1 MDYFDYRDGELY
13 VESVAVSALAA
24 EYSTPLYVYSRRTLE
39 RHWHAFE
46 HAFGDYPHSIYYSV
60 KANSNIGVLNLLARL
75 GSGFDVVSG
84 GEIERVLAAGGKAEN
99 IVFSGVGKTDQELFR
114 GLELGI
120 ACFNVE
126 SSSELS
132 HLEAIAKSSGKVAPI
147 AIRVNP
153 DVDAKTH
160 PYISTGL
167 KHNKFGVSL
176 SQARDLYSRA
186 AKSPH
191 LKVIGVTC
199 HIGSQLTEVAPF
211 EDALNRVLEF
221 VVQLQKQGIELQHI
235 DFGGG
240 LGVRYKDETPPL
252 PKDYWNA
259 LHQRMLAYELDLA
272 IHIEPGRAIVGN
284 AGILIARVT
293 YLKQGDVGKFCIVDA
308 AMNDLIRPA
317 LYDAWQE
324 IIEVNKN
331 TDAEPATYDV
341 VGPICESADFLG
353 KDRQLALQEGDLIA
367 IRTAGAYGAVLSSNY
382 NSRGRA
388 AEVIVDGERS
398 YLVGEREPVSA
409 LFAREHIIPD

>member
-13 VESVAVSALAA
+13 AESVAVTTLAA
-24 EYSTPLYVYSRRTLE
+24 EYGTPLYVYSRRTLE

-46 HAFGDYPHSIYYSV
+46 RAFGDYPHSIYYSV
-60 KANSNIGVLNLLARL
+60 KANSNIGILNLLARL
-75 GSGFDVVSG
+75 GSGFDVVSS
-84 GEIERVLAAGGKAEN
+84 GEIERVIAAGGKAEN
-99 IVFSGVGKTDQELFR
+99 IVFSGVGKTDQELHH

-132 HLEAIAKSSGKVAPI
+132 HLEDAAKTLGKVAPI
-147 AIRVNP
+147 AIRINP

-176 SQARDLYSRA
+176 SQARELYTHA
-186 AKSPH
+186 ANSPH
-191 LKVIGVTC
+191 LNVMGITC
-199 HIGSQLTEVAPF
+199 HIGSQLTEVTPF

-221 VVQLQKQGIELQHI
+221 VIELQNQGIVLQHI

-240 LGVRYKDETPPL
+240 LGVRYKNETPPL
-252 PKDYWNA
+252 PKDYWDA
-259 LHQRMLAYELDLA
+259 LHQRMLAHDLDLA

-284 AGILIARVT
+284 AGILVARVI
-293 YLKQGDVGKFCIVDA
+293 YLKQGGVGKFCIVDA

-324 IIEVNKN
+324 IIEVNTH
-331 TDAEPATYDV
+331 TDAETATYDV

-353 KDRQLALQEGDLIA
+353 KDRSLALQEGDLIA

-388 AEVIVDGERS
+388 AEVIVDGEGS
-398 YLVGEREPVSA
+398 YLVGEREPVKA
-409 LFAREHIIPD
+409 LFARERIVPD